1 MIFPGAYVVVGDIT
15 NESVDA
21 IVNAAN
27 TTLMGGSGVDGAI
40 HAAGGP
46 DVLAQCR
53 EIRHTSY
60 PHGLPVGHAV
70 ATTGGSLGCRWIIH
84 TVGPIFESID
94 QLPLLESC
102 YLAAMSLAGQLG
114 ATGVAF
120 PLIGA
125 GVYGWPLNLAA
136 RAAIVGVRR
145 SMAVNENPPLVRF
158 VLFQPEIA
166 EIFCDVA
173 AEVANGS
180 KST

>member
-84 TVGPIFESID
+84 TVGPIFESVD

-173 AEVANGS
+173 AQVAKLS
-180 KST
+180 KSS